1 MLDLITMFAA
11 VGAQSELDKVHKDT
25 GVSSPLTSEAQEQV
39 LLFSLSMFHVF
50 SAHNLNL
57 NAISSDC

>member
-39 LLFSLSMFHVF
+39 LLFSLAMFHAF
-50 SAHNLNL
+50 FDWLCFTFFL
-57 NAISSDC
+57 RTI